1 MPGTRTRY
9 MPGATF
15 SNGGA
20 CGRSKRTGGLE
31 TVGGQT
37 PDADAQAFRYPGY
50 AHDPAKPAA
59 FRAEFPLFGKQ
70 RRKGT
75 GRVHAELPAHHV
87 QPRDGSGGVHIPGLL
102 RFQMPRSND
111 FGGDAALSAGDKE
124 DSRTRMVVFPQG
136 EYFVKGKT
144 RMTDLAEAQASV

>member
-1 MPGTRTRY
+1 M
-9 MPGATF
+9 
-15 SNGGA
+15 
-20 CGRSKRTGGLE
+20 
-31 TVGGQT
+31 GGQT
-37 PDADAQAFRYPGY
+37 PDADAQAFRHPGY

-59 FRAEFPLFGKQ
+59 FRAELPLFGKQ

-111 FGGDAALSAGDKE
+111 FGGDAGPVRRRQRLPDGEWSCFRKE
-124 DSRTRMVVFPQG
+124 NTS
-136 EYFVKGKT
+136 
-144 RMTDLAEAQASV
+144 